1 MFVHFV
7 SSIKKACKN
16 KFVPYSYAM
25 LPIPKQNMIRHSID
39 YDLYIYIYIYKH
51 SFKKIH
57 LFTVHDNY
65 QSKNEIRKT
74 SFCGMVISVQAN
86 HIHPF
91 NQSDRSRNV
100 THVAQPSFIRIR
112 TNIHTKYLLL
122 IFGSAC
128 GYFSFWYGSRVH
140 LQEWSLENY
149 ISQSNSLLQQGNT
162 INKCP
167 GLQQHNQE
175 LQKKQFLRT

>member
-1 MFVHFV
+1 
-7 SSIKKACKN
+7 
-16 KFVPYSYAM
+16 
-25 LPIPKQNMIRHSID
+25 
-39 YDLYIYIYIYKH
+39 
-51 SFKKIH
+51 
-57 LFTVHDNY
+57 
-65 QSKNEIRKT
+65 
-74 SFCGMVISVQAN
+74 MVISVQAN

-175 LQKKQFLRT
+175 LQKKKITIPQNITYRYIQGTHTIRFCCSISVENTLPDHVVPATGQNNGNGNSFTGFLDSININDELNSYFLSHSLRKGTSFK

>member
-1 MFVHFV
+1 
-7 SSIKKACKN
+7 
-16 KFVPYSYAM
+16 
-25 LPIPKQNMIRHSID
+25 MIQHLFD
-39 YDLYIYIYIYKH
+39 YDLYYIYIYKCT
-51 SFKKIH
+51 FEKIH
-57 LFTVHDNY
+57 ISTVHDNY
-65 QSKNEIRKT
+65 QNKNEIRKT
-74 SFCGMVISVQAN
+74 SFRGMVISVQAN

-128 GYFSFWYGSRVH
+128 GYFSFWYSQRVH

-175 LQKKQFLRT
+175 LQKKLQFLRT

>member
-1 MFVHFV
+1 
-7 SSIKKACKN
+7 
-16 KFVPYSYAM
+16 
-25 LPIPKQNMIRHSID
+25 
-39 YDLYIYIYIYKH
+39 
-51 SFKKIH
+51 
-57 LFTVHDNY
+57 
-65 QSKNEIRKT
+65 
-74 SFCGMVISVQAN
+74 MVISVQAN

-175 LQKKQFLRT
+175 LQKKKITIPQNITYRYIQGIHTIRFCCSISVEHTRSCCSSHWLEQLQWKQFHRLS